1 MMNCEGMTHSSWVQQ
16 LNGDDKPDIRVELDS
31 TWRDEVGT
39 LHKTVKT
46 PFEIY
51 GDGDYTEIKEAGV
64 ILANSLAFD
73 EGAQD
78 IMDRNKHAWHLA
90 SESFLNTRAG
100 EKLIGE
106 CGGCTFDDTATQGAG
121 RSIILHF
128 PSLCDTNLSD
138 PDLSNKGLYRKFHRR
153 WAEQLRSRLSIST
166 IVQSIWGSVKAHV
179 GQYHILEQMNLGSLV
194 LQVIVVHM

>member
-106 CGGCTFDDTATQGAG
+106 CGGCTFDGTATQGAG

-138 PDLSNKGLYRKFHRR
+138 PDLSNKGLYRKFTEDGLSSYVPASQSRR
-153 WAEQLRSRLSIST
+153 SSNLSGGQSRHT
-166 IVQSIWGSVKAHV
+166 
-179 GQYHILEQMNLGSLV
+179 
-194 LQVIVVHM
+194 